1 MGKEK
6 KVQRQATSSV
16 ARCNGEQSDVSSGSY
31 EVESSFAEPHP
42 SGRDVGF
49 TSVES
54 REGLEH
60 GCHMPLLVSERL

>member
-16 ARCNGEQSDVSSGSY
+16 ARCNGNSQMSSGSY

-49 TSVES
+49 TG
-54 REGLEH
+54 RIKG
-60 GCHMPLLVSERL
+60 GFGARAATCLLVSERL